1 MYSNSANRI
10 TDVAAIVREKLAAL
24 PVEQVESIDQTLNL
38 DAGDYFDYQ
47 NLQASA
53 HAGGRLSTDEA
64 LTWYNAVGTSASAR
78 NGGWSQGV
86 DTSLKYAVTIM
97 AQRLLEGT
105 LAKSA

>member
-24 PVEQVESIDQTLNL
+24 PAEQVDSIDATLNL
-38 DAGDYFDYQ
+38 DAGEYFDYQ

-64 LTWYNAVGTSASAR
+64 LTWYNAVGTSASAK
-78 NGGWSQGV
+78 NGGWSQGT
-86 DTSLKYAVTIM
+86 DTALKYAITIM
-97 AQRLLEGT
+97 AQKLLEGT
-105 LAKSA
+105 LSVAS